1 MSLRRIVI
9 LLAACAP
16 VLGGAGVAG
25 AASSTPTA
33 ASVIAASTAALSGR
47 SGVHVVIATVNSGT
61 HTSAVADIG
70 LSAGHETYTSGTNY
84 FDAAVTKKAAYLSGS
99 TSGLETLMGL
109 TAKQAKKVGS
119 SWITMKAGSTQY
131 KQFWLNLT
139 AKGFA
144 GLLPTAKGTTLLPA
158 RDASTGGYQLQW
170 STKAT
175 TSAAAATTVLVIS
188 AGRHALPLRET
199 VTTKTGSSVTTFSH
213 WGEKVHFS
221 APHATV
227 AYSKVFG

>member
-1 MSLRRIVI
+1 MSLRRII
-9 LLAACAP
+9 SLLAVCAP
-16 VLGGAGVAG
+16 VLLAAPAAG
-25 AASSTPTA
+25 AASGTPTA
-33 ASVIAASTAALSGR
+33 ASVVAASTAALKGR
-47 SGVHVVIATVNSGT
+47 NGVHIVISTVNSGS

-70 LSAGHETYTSGTNY
+70 RSAGHETYTSGSDY
-84 FDAAVTKKAAYLSGS
+84 FNAAVTKKAAYLSGS

-109 TAKQAKKVGS
+109 TSKQAKKVGS

-144 GLLPTAKGTTLLPA
+144 GLLPTAKGTTLLAA
-158 RDASTGGYQLQW
+158 RDSASGGYQLQW

-175 TSAAAATTVLVIS
+175 SSAAAATTVLVIS
-188 AGRHALPLRET
+188 AGSHALPLRET
-199 VTTKTGSSVTTFSH
+199 VTTKTGSSTTKFSH

-221 APHATV
+221 VPHATV
-227 AYSKVFG
+227 AYSKIFG